1 MKKAELKHLKESCQ
15 TSPKCMITCLSIPA
29 DDALQSTLSFFV
41 KESFTILLFYFSA
54 SKIASNIIIYYIVSN
69 PNLAD
74 GG

>member
-15 TSPKCMITCLSIPA
+15 TSPKCMITRLSIPA

-54 SKIASNIIIYYIVSN
+54 S
-69 PNLAD
+69 
-74 GG
+74 